1 VNDRQS
7 PRDWQDDADHLLN
20 PRTHPGGGAFGVTG
34 AEASTDLNWWRL
46 LRERTQQR
54 SEGSK
59 NHQWWVLWSL
69 LAGLLALNFTF
80 TVFIVALPKVTG
92 EFHTTTSVLT
102 WTMVGPL
109 LANGLAAPAFGKAG
123 DIIGHRRLYL
133 FGLAGAAVSAILTA
147 LSGNVGMLLAARTLD
162 GIQGAAT
169 GTASSALINLT
180 FRPHERVKAM
190 GWWSLVGAG
199 GPVLGVSIGSPIIQA
214 FGWRALFWFQL
225 VLLVVALVVVSFI
238 LPRRRGTPSEL
249 AAAKAAARAE
259 FKTMDWIGSW
269 TLSLGVTA
277 LMLGLSFG
285 GSRGWTS
292 PICTASWVVAVGAM
306 IGFVVRIHRAERPL
320 IPPHYFTK
328 RNFVLPM
335 VVRACANFAYFGGF
349 FLSPILMEL
358 GYGYSEGRVG
368 AVAIARPIVF
378 SISSPIAGYVAMRVG
393 EKVSA
398 VAGMIFL
405 ACSLG
410 TFALLQPSSGTWVVI
425 VALALSGLGM
435 GVAMPSSSAIMAYEV
450 AEKEFG
456 VMSAAQMLAMQ
467 LGEVAGIQ
475 VMETVQATLQH
486 RRGLNHVATLVMK
499 ASQATPP
506 VPSALRPYLH
516 GSGPLLATFTTPMA
530 LGALVA
536 AGGVVG
542 AFCFRR
548 IPRRHE
554 R

>member
-1 VNDRQS
+1 
-7 PRDWQDDADHLLN
+7 
-20 PRTHPGGGAFGVTG
+20 
-34 AEASTDLNWWRL
+34 
-46 LRERTQQR
+46 
-54 SEGSK
+54 
-59 NHQWWVLWSL
+59 L

-92 EFHTTTSVLT
+92 EFHTTTGVLT

-109 LANGLAAPAFGKAG
+109 LANGLAAPIFGKAG
-123 DIIGHRRLYL
+123 DIVGHRRLYL

-147 LSGNVGMLLAARTLD
+147 LSGNVGMLLVARTLD

-199 GPVLGVSIGSPIIQA
+199 GPVLGVSIGSPIIQT

-225 VLLVVALVVVSFI
+225 VLLCVAFVVVSFI
-238 LPRRRGTPSEL
+238 LPRRRGTPEEL
-249 AAAKAAARAE
+249 VAAKATARAE

-285 GSRGWTS
+285 GTKGWTS
-292 PICTASWVVAVGAM
+292 PICMTSWVVAVAALVA
-306 IGFVVRIHRAERPL
+306 FVVRIHHAERPL
-320 IPPHYFTK
+320 IPPHYFSK

-358 GYGYSEGRVG
+358 GFGYSEGRVG

-378 SISSPIAGYVAMRVG
+378 AVSSPIAGYVAMRVG

-398 VAGMIFL
+398 IAGMVFL
-405 ACSLG
+405 AASLA
-410 TFALLQPSSGTWVVI
+410 TFALLQPSSGAWVMI
-425 VALALSGLGM
+425 IALALSGLGM
-435 GVAMPSSSAIMAYEV
+435 GVAMPSSSATMAYEV

-475 VMETVQATLQH
+475 VMETIQATLQRH
-486 RRGLNHVATLVMK
+486 RGLDHVAKLVMK
-499 ASQATPP
+499 ASQSPAP
-506 VPSALRPYLH
+506 VPKELLPYVH
-516 GSGPLLATFTTPMA
+516 GSAPLLATFITPMVV
-530 LGALVA
+530 GSVVA
-536 AGGVVG
+536 AAGVLAAV
-542 AFCFRR
+542 CFRR
-548 IPRRHE
+548 IPRRDQ